1 MKKTSR
7 RQFLGT
13 STAAAASTLPN
24 FSIAQSGKTSK
35 INVAVVG
42 VGGMGGYAVGEAAGE
57 NLVALCDVDKIKM

>member
-13 STAAAASTLPN
+13 STAAAAASTVPN

-42 VGGMGGYAVGEAAGE
+42 VGGMGGYAVGEAANE
-57 NLVALCDVDKIKM
+57 NLVALCDVV